1 MKRLG
6 FVHVLETLAPR
17 LDSLVLTGGWAWY
30 LYRKYLT
37 GERALPSEFTLDVDI
52 VAPRELSGEP
62 VPLDKL
68 LEAGEFESRMEGDER
83 PPVTRHLWPRGEVPE
98 AIVEFLTPMR
108 GSGEL
113 ATLEIAGVVAQQLR
127 YMDLLLYDPL
137 TLEIDEESDRRRFMG
152 EVRVPRVGL
161 YVWQK
166 ALTFTKRKST
176 AKRDKDLFYI
186 FDLADSSRNLIPRI
200 GNDLALYA
208 TSTAVGWRKKA
219 AENLRN
225 ECGTVEARGIGRVL
239 SQIPEER
246 RPPRRYV
253 HETFAAMIRLLS
265 GPP

>member
-52 VAPRELSGEP
+52 VAPRTLSREP
-62 VPLDKL
+62 VALDEL
-68 LEAGEFESRMEGDER
+68 LEAGEFESRPEGDER
-83 PPVTRHLWPRGEVPE
+83 PPVTHHLWPRGGVPE
-98 AIVEFLTPMR
+98 AIVEFLTPAL
-108 GSGEL
+108 GSGDR
-113 ATLEIAGVVAQQLR
+113 ATLEIAGIVAQQLR
-127 YMDLLLYDPL
+127 YMDLLLHDPL
-137 TLEIDEESDRRRFMG
+137 TLEIDEESDRGRFIG

-166 ALTFTKRKST
+166 ALTFIRRKDA
-176 AKRDKDLFYI
+176 AKRGKDLFYL

-200 GNDLALYA
+200 RNDLALYA
-208 TSTAVGWRKKA
+208 TSTTRGWRKKA
-219 AENLRN
+219 AENLGT
-225 ECGTVEARGIGRVL
+225 ECGALEARGIGRVL

-253 HETFAAMIRLLS
+253 YETFEALIRLLS